1 MTTNTTNEIISIN
14 ANIASLAEQMK
25 EAMKTRDSKMD
36 ELCAS
41 IKAMDEEINKRE
53 VEISKKQ
60 EKVSALKEKKEV
72 AIAELEE
79 LKKIVNPFGK
89 APVLVAG
96 TDSNDATKPVVSV
109 EDVRIECKNT
119 LPWVDESASTTFS
132 GKVLPAY
139 EGKNDL
145 RVKHPDGRMCFIK
158 EGEAVVGKEYLFD
171 VIGEGSYG
179 STYKVKVLSEVLA
192 CGIFK
197 EETIELPVVEVEG
210 CGSSIE
216 DSNPICYTCG
226 EEVKN
231 TPFAKLLAG
240 VKVSK

>member
-1 MTTNTTNEIISIN
+1 MTNNTTNEIISIN
-14 ANIASLAEQMK
+14 NSIASLAAQME

-53 VEISKKQ
+53 IEISKKQ

-72 AIAELEE
+72 TIAELEE

-89 APVLVAG
+89 APVLVENSFIKEE
-96 TDSNDATKPVVSV
+96 TPIVDKEIPVKA
-109 EDVRIECKNT
+109 I
-119 LPWVDESASTTFS
+119 SAPTTFS

-171 VIGEGSYG
+171 IIGEGSYG
-179 STYKVKVLSEVLA
+179 STYKVKVLSEVLT
-192 CGIFK
+192 CGIIK
-197 EETIELPVVEVEG
+197 DEAIELPVVEVEG
-210 CGSSIE
+210 HGSLVE

-240 VKVSK
+240 FKVSE

>member
-1 MTTNTTNEIISIN
+1 MTNTTNEIISIN

-41 IKAMDEEINKRE
+41 IKAIDEEINKKE
-53 VEISKKQ
+53 IEISKKQ

-79 LKKIVNPFGK
+79 LKKIVNPFDK
-89 APVLVAG
+89 APVLVTVTG
-96 TDSNDATKPVVSV
+96 SNDATKPVVSV
-109 EDVRIECKNT
+109 GDIKLECKNN
-119 LPWVDESASTTFS
+119 LPCVTESAPTTFS

-145 RVKHPDGRMCFIK
+145 RVKHPEGRMCFIK

-171 VIGEGSYG
+171 VIEEGSYS

-192 CGIFK
+192 CDIIK
-197 EETIELPVVEVEG
+197 DEAIELPVVEAEG
-210 CGSSIE
+210 RGSLVE
-216 DSNPICYTCG
+216 DSNSICYTCG